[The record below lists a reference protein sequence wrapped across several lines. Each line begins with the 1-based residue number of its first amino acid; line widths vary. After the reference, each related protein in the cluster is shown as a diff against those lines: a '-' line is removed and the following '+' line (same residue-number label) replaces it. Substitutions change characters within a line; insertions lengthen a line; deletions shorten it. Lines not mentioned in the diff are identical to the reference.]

1 MPKLDVLTATASDLQ
16 RAYAE
21 GSLSVE
27 SAISQYLDQITACN
41 RYLKAVISVAP
52 TETLLERASFK
63 DKERAE
69 GRARGPL
76 HGVPIIVKV
85 F

>member
-16 RAYAE
+16 RAYTE

-27 SAISQYLDQITACN
+27 NAIIQYFDQITACN
-41 RYLKAVISVAP
+41 GYLKAVISVAP
-52 TETLLERASFK
+52 IETLLERARFL

-76 HGVPIIVKV
+76 HGVPVIVKV